1 MPQFVNLL
9 DELNDNSFIIVV
21 VVVVMVLDDDN
32 DRFLGSYLYRDHL
45 DIIIRGRVNPFP

>member
-21 VVVVMVLDDDN
+21 VVVVMVLDDD
-32 DRFLGSYLYRDHL
+32 DRFLRFYLYRDHL
-45 DIIIRGRVNPFP
+45 DIIIRGRVSPFP